1 MKLQMYPVAV
11 EINSDEDVLVSQ
23 EGSPAIRLSV
33 EQIPFIIELLHQAKA
48 KVEDMRYRRLG
59 D

>member
-1 MKLQMYPVAV
+1 MYPVVV
-11 EINSDEDVLVSQ
+11 EINSDEDVLISQ

-33 EQIPFIIELLHQAKA
+33 EQIPFIIELLHQAKS